1 MLFRSKQSVSGTSKR
16 VTMRSAERDDGT
28 GSADAQGGNDGGKK
42 GEADGGAG
50 GGDDDKGHAAVDD
63 VYAAAAVAVAQ
74 AAAADAAAAADEV
87 PPGLTPSSD
96 EYYPVVAIAALMR
109 ILRDPSLSSHH
120 SVVIQAAMFIFKSL
134 GLKCVP
140 YLPQI
145 MPQFLLVMRTCEPLF
160 REFLFQQLGMLVAI
174 VKQHIRQYLDE
185 IFDLIHEHWNTP
197 LLPQIK
203 IGREHV

>member
-1 MLFRSKQSVSGTSKR
+1 MYRTQPAIRLEVLRVLGILGALDPYRHKQSVSGTSKR

-140 YLPQI
+140 YLPQ
-145 MPQFLLVMRTCEPLF
+145 
-160 REFLFQQLGMLVAI
+160 
-174 VKQHIRQYLDE
+174 VKQKKK
-185 IFDLIHEHWNTP
+185 NT
-197 LLPQIK
+197 K
-203 IGREHV
+203 IQKCSNF